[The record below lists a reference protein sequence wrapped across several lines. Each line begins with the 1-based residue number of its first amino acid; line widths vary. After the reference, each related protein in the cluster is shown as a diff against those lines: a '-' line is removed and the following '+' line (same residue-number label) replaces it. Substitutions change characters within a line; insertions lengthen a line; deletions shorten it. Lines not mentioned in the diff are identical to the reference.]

1 MCRSGIG
8 CKDPGE
14 VIQTGVMLSDG
25 PFIQLA
31 FIDIVQ
37 EALGG
42 KRTDT
47 DTIKHLAE
55 VQIEHIH
62 YIYFLKASQL

>member
-1 MCRSGIG
+1 M
-8 CKDPGE
+8 
-14 VIQTGVMLSDG
+14 MLSDR

-42 KRTDT
+42 KRTNT

-55 VQIEHIH
+55 VQIDHIH
-62 YIYFLKASQL
+62 CISFLKASQL

>member
-1 MCRSGIG
+1 
-8 CKDPGE
+8 
-14 VIQTGVMLSDG
+14 MLSNR

-55 VQIEHIH
+55 AQIYHIH
-62 YIYFLKASQL
+62 CIYFLKSLQL

>member
-37 EALGG
+37 EALG